1 MCYYMFA
8 SDTTTHKTPPTNPLR
23 TFFGFLLKVL
33 LRVYVVVFVSLG
45 FFKSFFKGF
54 VSLFRCFVDYCITC
68 FICRCVVV
76 SYISF
81 HMSFFVLLYVWKQHI
96 ATQMMQTTH
105 ETPQR
110 QIQRTT
116 HERTTSN
123 NNPPTH
129 HPKPNV
135 FWGLFVSMFF
145 GGCLLHFVQDYVV
158 VFTLFRCFVCKHI

>member
-1 MCYYMFA
+1 MFA

-81 HMSFFVLLYVWKQHI
+81 HISLFVLLCVCKRHI
-96 ATQMMQTTH
+96 TPHRQTTRKNDIDDAKNGIWQH
-105 ETPQR
+105 KKPPKTLRKLFGLWGVCFMFGGVVVYFVFCYYVFGTPNT
-110 QIQRTT
+110 TT
-116 HERTTSN
+116 HN
-123 NNPPTH
+123 NTKNNTQQ
-129 HPKPNV
+129 K
-135 FWGLFVSMFF
+135 
-145 GGCLLHFVQDYVV
+145 
-158 VFTLFRCFVCKHI
+158 